1 MKKIKLWA
9 PILIGLLAAS
19 SHAEDMNLDVK
30 VGVEAYVI
38 GNLDM
43 SRYLLENALDEFNK
57 DNLKSEFTRS
67 RVLTKS
73 NEQAAI
79 EHLFPIYF
87 ELRDFE
93 ALKLHVSRHGTA
105 RSSSDIANYR
115 NVRRGDLWTCR
126 TLDFDERFI
135 EASECWD
142 KAGYE
147 FERNISTR
155 AATVKRVFKDRAKI
169 FEERTY

>member
-1 MKKIKLWA
+1 MNVIKS
-9 PILIGLLAAS
+9 LLLVTLVSISALTHS
-19 SHAEDMNLDVK
+19 EDMNLDVK
-30 VGVEAYVI
+30 VGIEAYVI
-38 GNLDM
+38 GNLDL
-43 SRYLLENALDEFNK
+43 SRYLLENALSEFNR
-57 DNLKSEFTRS
+57 DNKRSEFTRS

-87 ELRDFE
+87 EMRDFQT
-93 ALKLHVSRHGTA
+93 LKKHVRAHGTA
-105 RSSSDIANYR
+105 QKSSDIAQYR

-147 FERNISTR
+147 YERNISTR
-155 AATVKRVFKDRAKI
+155 AATVKRVFKGQSTI
-169 FEERTY
+169 FSESTY

>member
-1 MKKIKLWA
+1 MKAFKYLL
-9 PILIGLLAAS
+9 ILATAS
-19 SHAEDMNLDVK
+19 ISSISYAEDMNLDVK

-43 SRYLLENALDEFNK
+43 SRYLLENALAEFNQ
-57 DNLKSEFTRS
+57 DNKRSEFTRS

-93 ALKLHVSRHGTA
+93 SLKKHVKTHGTI
-105 RSSSDIANYR
+105 RKSSDIAKYR

-147 FERNISTR
+147 YERNISTR
-155 AATVKRVFKDRAKI
+155 AATVKRVFEGQSTI
-169 FEERTY
+169 FTDKSY